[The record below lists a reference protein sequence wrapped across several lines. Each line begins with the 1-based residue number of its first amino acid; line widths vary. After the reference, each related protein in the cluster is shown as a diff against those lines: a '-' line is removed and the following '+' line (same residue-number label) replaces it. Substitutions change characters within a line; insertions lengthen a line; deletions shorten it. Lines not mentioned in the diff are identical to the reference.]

1 LQRTNKLLRSYL
13 LCAAIFFVAG
23 CGEKSPIDHN
33 LVRPGADAGAK
44 GRVLRRGLPGEPQTL
59 DPQLADDTYSYQ
71 VVWDL
76 YEGLTALDRDGT
88 VTPGIADSWT
98 TDPTGTIYTFSIR
111 PNAKWSDGER
121 VYAGEF
127 VAGLR
132 RAVDPRTASG
142 SANLLSVIKN
152 ANEIIGGK
160 KSVAELGVTAP
171 SENSIRLELERPA
184 PYILQILAEPI
195 AAPLHQRHDM
205 NGEAPSLA
213 NAMVTEGPYVLA
225 SRVPNSY
232 LDLTRNTYY
241 WDAEHVAVDKIR
253 YVNAESEATELREY
267 IAGDLDLTYT
277 VPIPDL
283 TRVERDLA
291 GQLQTSPILGTLY
304 LALDVSEPPLRDNRD
319 LRQALSMAI
328 DRSFI
333 AEHLT
338 LGVNPAYSFVARG
351 IKDYEPPSYLWSSWP
366 RDQQLSYARRLY
378 ERSGYSQTHPLHLKL
393 YFNSGEGIQ
402 RIMVAVAGGWKQN
415 LGVET
420 TLSNDEF
427 RVFLTGRKDHSRWD
441 VARLGWWADY
451 NDPSSFL
458 ELFSKTS
465 GQNDPGYRSSE
476 FNSLMD
482 SARADA
488 DANER
493 LMFLRK
499 AEETLLND
507 YPIIP
512 IYFYTATRL
521 VKPYV
526 GGAQISAMRRTY
538 SKHLF
543 WKAAS

>member
-88 VTPGIADSWT
+88 VTPGVADSWT

-205 NGEAPSLA
+205 NGEAPSSA

-267 IAGDLDLTYT
+267 IAGELDLTYT

>member
-1 LQRTNKLLRSYL
+1 LHRTNKLLRSYF

-23 CGEKSPIDHN
+23 CGDKSPIGDN
-33 LVRPGADAGAK
+33 LLRPGADPGAK

-88 VTPGIADSWT
+88 VTPGVADSWT

-160 KSVAELGVTAP
+160 KSVAELGITAP

-205 NGEAPSLA
+205 NGEAPSSA

-267 IAGDLDLTYT
+267 IAGELDLTYT

-291 GQLQTSPILGTLY
+291 DQLQTSPVLGTLY

-319 LRQALSMAI
+319 LRQALSMSI
-328 DRSFI
+328 DRSLI

-351 IKDYEPPSYLWSSWP
+351 IKDYEPPSYLWASWP

-378 ERSGYSQTHPLHLKL
+378 ERSGYSQQHPLHLKL

-420 TLSNDEF
+420 TLSSDEF

-493 LMFLRK
+493 LIFLRK
-499 AEETLLND
+499 AEEVLLND

-526 GGAQISAMRRTY
+526 GGAQISALRRTY

>member
-1 LQRTNKLLRSYL
+1 MQRTNRLLGSYL
-13 LCAAIFFVAG
+13 LCAAIFFVAA
-23 CGEKSPIDHN
+23 CGNKPPIDDKQ
-33 LVRPGADAGAK
+33 VQSGVDPGAT
-44 GRVLRRGLPGEPQTL
+44 GRILRRGLPGEPQTL
-59 DPQLADDTYSYQ
+59 DPQLADDTFSFQ

-76 YEGLTALDRDGT
+76 YEGLTALDRNGT
-88 VTPGIADSWT
+88 VVPGIAESWT

-142 SANLLSVIKN
+142 SADLLSVIKN
-152 ANEIIGGK
+152 ANEIIGGRQ
-160 KSVAELGVTAP
+160 SVADLGITALT
-171 SENSIRLELERPA
+171 ENSIRLELERPA

-205 NGEAPSLA
+205 NGEALSSA
-213 NAMVTEGPYVLA
+213 KAIVTDGPYVLA

-253 YVNAESEATELREY
+253 YVNAESEATELRKY
-267 IAGDLDLTYT
+267 IAGELDLTYT
-277 VPIPDL
+277 VPTPDL
-283 TRVERDLA
+283 ARVERDFGA
-291 GQLQTSPILGTLY
+291 QLQTSPILGTLY
-304 LALDVSEPPLRDNRD
+304 LALDLSEPPLRDNRD
-319 LRQALSMAI
+319 LRQALSMSI

-351 IKDYEPPSYLWSSWP
+351 IKDYEPPSYLWASWP

-378 ERSGYSQTHPLHLKL
+378 ERSGYSQAHPLHLKL
-393 YFNSGEGIQ
+393 YSNSGEGIQ
-402 RIMVAVAGGWKQN
+402 RIMVAVAGGWKEN

-420 TLSNDEF
+420 TLSSDEF

-458 ELFSKTS
+458 EIFSKAS

-476 FNSLMD
+476 FNSLLD

-493 LMFLRK
+493 LMLLRK
-499 AEETLLND
+499 SEEVLLND

-512 IYFYTATRL
+512 IYFYSATRL

-526 GGAQISAMRRTY
+526 GGAQISALRRTY
-538 SKHLF
+538 SRHLF